1 VPCLGGLLGVVAT
14 VWGIAIYVKALAV
27 ANEFTIG
34 RAIVATLL
42 PALVIIVLSGL
53 GLLALLI
60 AGLAAG

>member
-1 VPCLGGLLGVVAT
+1 VVAT

-42 PALVIIVLSGL
+42 PALVIVVLSGL
-53 GLLALLI
+53 GLLALLVV
-60 AGLAAG
+60 GLAAG